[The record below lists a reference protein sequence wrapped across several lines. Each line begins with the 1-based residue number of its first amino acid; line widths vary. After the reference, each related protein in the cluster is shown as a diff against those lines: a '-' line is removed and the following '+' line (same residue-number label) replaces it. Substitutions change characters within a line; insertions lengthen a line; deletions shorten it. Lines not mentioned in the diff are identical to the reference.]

1 MSDFKCFL
9 VTATVE
15 PVKVTDRIATVRY
28 EDDNTRTI
36 KVADEL
42 PLDLVDVGDDV
53 RLPITKAVAISVCK
67 ADKS

>member
-9 VTATVE
+9 VKATVE
-15 PVKVTDRIATVRY
+15 PVKVTGRIATVQY
-28 EDDNTRTI
+28 EDDSTRTI